1 MGYQILNDSQLEN
14 IKGGETITIA
24 AVMAVLAAAIVAVT
38 VYRLFMS
45 KSGSTSFPGG
55 FKFVWDD

>member
-1 MGYQILNDSQLEN
+1 MGYQILNDSQLEH

-45 KSGSTSFPGG
+45 KSGSTAFPGG
-55 FKFVWDD
+55 FKFVWND